1 MGDIIKKFSEPAKK
15 AVAASLEAARG
26 LGHSCVGSEHLL
38 LGLLSESD
46 TTVFKLLSERGVKPE
61 DIRERIIG
69 LSGLGVPSA
78 VTSGDFTPIMRRIML
93 RSGLIALRGGC
104 SSVGV
109 QHLLMAM
116 LDEECL
122 AVRILGSAGVNVA
135 ELSETLYNLFGES
148 CEPFAGHAGKRE
160 DTVHGQPRETAT
172 PLLDSAAVDLTARAR
187 AGILDPVLGREREEE
202 RVISILLRR
211 TKNNP
216 CLIGEAGVGK
226 TAIVESV
233 AARIA
238 RGDVPPELRGKRI
251 MSLEMSS
258 VVSGTKYR
266 GEFEEKIKTILDEAR
281 SSGETILFVDE
292 IHTIVGAGGAE
303 GAIDASNIIKPA
315 LARGEIRLI
324 GATTLREYRKSI
336 ERDKALARR
345 FQTVQIR
352 EPDAEACLNMLMGLK
367 SRYEKHHGVVFE
379 DSALEAAVLLSSR
392 YITGRFL
399 PDKAIDLLD
408 EAAASRRSA
417 KGGEANITVGAKD
430 IAAAVE
436 QRTGVPAEVICGGCY
451 ERLLSLESQLKSR
464 VIGQD
469 DAVRAL
475 SLAVIRTRS
484 GVRSGKKT
492 GGSFLFA
499 GAEGAGKSECA
510 RALAEYVFP
519 GANSFYRMDMSEY
532 SEPHSVSKLIGAPAG
547 YIGHG
552 EGGRL
557 TERVRRCPY
566 TLVLF
571 HGIEKAHPDVRALL
585 AQLAE
590 EGVLTDSE
598 GEQVSFAD
606 SMLVFTCDTPAAGK
620 SIGFLQ
626 NGGPDLRAPSVP
638 AEIAERVDEVIRF
651 RELTQNDLIKIAE
664 LRLAEL
670 KNGMEARGIELDFAP
685 GFAANAACGAH
696 GARAFCRKALSA
708 AEDAISAELIKGDL
722 QSGDSVVLFCENGVC
737 EARIKQKT
745 Y

>member
-1 MGDIIKKFSEPAKK
+1 MGDIIKKFSEPAKR
-15 AVAASLEAARG
+15 AVSASLEAARE

-38 LGLLSESD
+38 LGILSDSE
-46 TTVFKLLSERGVKPE
+46 TTVCKLLTERGVKPE
-61 DIRERIIG
+61 DIRDRIIG

-104 SSVGV
+104 MCVGA

-148 CEPFAGHAGKRE
+148 CEPLPGRGGTEGAASE
-160 DTVHGQPRETAT
+160 PPREAAT

-187 AGILDPVLGREREEE
+187 AGMLDPVLGREQEEE

-336 ERDKALARR
+336 DRDKALARR
-345 FQTVQIR
+345 FQTVQVR
-352 EPDAEACLNMLMGLK
+352 EPDAEACLNMLMGIK
-367 SRYEKHHGVVFE
+367 SRYEKHHGVAFE
-379 DSALEAAVLLSSR
+379 NSALEAAVSLSSR
-392 YITGRFL
+392 YITNRFL

-408 EAAASRRSA
+408 EAAALRRSA
-417 KGGEANITVGAKD
+417 KGGEKITTVGAKD

-436 QRTGVPAEVICGGCY
+436 QRTGIPAEVISGGGF
-451 ERLLSLESQLKSR
+451 ERLLSLEARLKTR

-469 DAVRAL
+469 EAVRAL

-484 GVRSGKKT
+484 GVRSIKNT

-510 RALAEYVFP
+510 RALAESVFP

-557 TERVRRCPY
+557 TERIRRFPY

-571 HGIEKAHPDVRALL
+571 DGIEKAHPDVRTLL

-620 SIGFLQ
+620 TIGFIQ
-626 NGGPDLRAPSVP
+626 NGASALCDPSVP
-638 AEIAERVDEVIRF
+638 AEIAESVDDVIRF
-651 RELTQNDLIKIAE
+651 RELTQDDLIKIAE

-670 KNGMEARGIELDFAP
+670 KNGMKARGIELDFAP
-685 GFAANAACGAH
+685 GFAANAAGGAH
-696 GARAFCRKALSA
+696 GARAFCRKVLSA
-708 AEDAISAELIKGDL
+708 AEDAVSAELIKGAL
-722 QSGDSVVLFCENGVC
+722 HSGDSAVLFCENGVC
-737 EARIKQKT
+737 AARIKQKT